1 MLRLYSKRNC
11 HLCDVA
17 KKELQAI
24 EGLQFQEIDI
34 YENDELLEK
43 YGLMVPVVVLGEVI
57 IQYGQV
63 RKSEVIN
70 FLKSETKQNVTND
83 G

>member
-1 MLRLYSKRNC
+1 MLRLYSKKNC

-63 RKSEVIN
+63 RKSKVIN

>member
-1 MLRLYSKRNC
+1 MLKLYSKKNC

-34 YENDELLEK
+34 YDNDELLEK
-43 YGLMVPVVVLGEVI
+43 YGLMIPVVALDEII

-63 RKSEVIN
+63 RKNEVIS
-70 FLKSETKQNVTND
+70 FLKSKTKRNTIND

>member
-1 MLRLYSKRNC
+1 MLRLYSKKNC

-63 RKSEVIN
+63 RKSEVVN
-70 FLKSETKQNVTND
+70 FLKSKTKQNVTND

>member
-1 MLRLYSKRNC
+1 MLRLYSKKNC

>member
-1 MLRLYSKRNC
+1 MLKLYSKKNC

-24 EGLQFQEIDI
+24 EGVQFQEIDI

-43 YGLMVPVVVLGEVI
+43 YGLMIPVVVLGETI

-63 RKSEVIN
+63 RKNTIIN
-70 FLKSETKQNVTND
+70 FLNN
-83 G
+83 